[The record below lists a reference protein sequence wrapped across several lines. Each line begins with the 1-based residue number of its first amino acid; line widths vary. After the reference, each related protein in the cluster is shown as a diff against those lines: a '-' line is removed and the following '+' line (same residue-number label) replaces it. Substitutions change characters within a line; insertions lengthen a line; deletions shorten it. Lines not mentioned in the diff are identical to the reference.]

1 MRIQIASDL
10 HIESWRG
17 AMPDEQAFRP
27 AEGRDLLVLAGDIH
41 VGLGALAFIER
52 ELARSPVVY
61 VAGNHEHYG
70 SMTHEELE
78 EAWSWIARESPGLH
92 FLSGQAAT
100 IDGVRFYGCTW
111 YSGLWGDDEPK
122 AAAAIER
129 SITDFRAPYDDA
141 GAWTV
146 RRHVETHRRQ
156 TKAMRKYAGDVDVI
170 VTHWPPTLHA
180 LHSMYAGAI
189 GTERLLNRY
198 FINDEEALVREMDAR
213 VWISGHTHMPHE
225 ARVGEDSER
234 RQPDRIPQ
242 RRARDRIPAGSDRRG
257 QGLAPSSRRWLRETR
272 RSARSCERRPRRG
285 NCPGMSGPRRQDAT
299 RNRTRRTRRWPECRM
314 DAGVIDEIPGAYE
327 PIDDVME
334 RQSDLAEPVHG
345 LRQVLNIKG

>member
-70 SMTHEELE
+70 SMTHEALE
-78 EAWSWIARESPGLH
+78 EAWRRIARETPGLH
-92 FLSGQAAT
+92 FLSGQAAA
-100 IDGVRFYGCTW
+100 INGVRLYGCTW

-129 SITDFRAPYDDA
+129 CITDFRAPYDDA
-141 GAWTV
+141 GEWTL
-146 RRHVETHRRQ
+146 RRHVQTHRRQ

-225 ARVGEDSER
+225 ARVGRTVSVGNPTGYRNEGR
-234 RQPDRIPQ
+234 GAGFRPDRVIEITGS
-242 RRARDRIPAGSDRRG
+242 RRA
-257 QGLAPSSRRWLRETR
+257 
-272 RSARSCERRPRRG
+272 
-285 NCPGMSGPRRQDAT
+285 
-299 RNRTRRTRRWPECRM
+299 
-314 DAGVIDEIPGAYE
+314 V
-327 PIDDVME
+327 DD
-334 RQSDLAEPVHG
+334 G
-345 LRQVLNIKG
+345 